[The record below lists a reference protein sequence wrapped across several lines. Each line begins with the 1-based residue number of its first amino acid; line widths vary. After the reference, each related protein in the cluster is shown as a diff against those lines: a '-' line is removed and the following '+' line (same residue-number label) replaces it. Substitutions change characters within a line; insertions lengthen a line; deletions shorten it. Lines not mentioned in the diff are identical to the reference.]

1 MSNAVPVSPSAEA
14 LLVDRDAPIIV
25 FDSGVGGLSVLQ
37 GIRAAL
43 PQAPMVYAM
52 DRAAYPYGQQAEAT
66 LLARVPALL
75 GRLAERYRPRLIV
88 MACNT
93 ASTVALAAV
102 REALQVP
109 IVGTVPAIKPAAKM
123 TQSGVIG
130 VLGTAATVRQAYVD
144 RLSAAF
150 AADRLVLRHG
160 APALVDYAEAR
171 LRGAPGE
178 CDAPRAA
185 INALLAQ
192 PGGDRLDTIVLACT
206 HFPLVRDAL
215 VEAAPP
221 RLRFVDGAEG
231 IARRC
236 QALTTG
242 QPWPASAS
250 TGITLTTG
258 EPAECAPLVET
269 LARFG
274 LGPAQAL

>member
-1 MSNAVPVSPSAEA
+1 MSPPAEA

-43 PQAPMVYAM
+43 PQAPLVYAM

-109 IVGTVPAIKPAAKM
+109 IVGTVPAIKPAACM
-123 TQSGVIG
+123 TQTGVIG

-171 LRGAPGE
+171 LRGAPGDG
-178 CDAPRAA
+178 DAPRAA

-215 VEAAPP
+215 VETAP
-221 RLRFVDGAEG
+221 RQLRFIDGTEG

-242 QPWPASAS
+242 QSWPAQAP

-258 EPAECAPLVET
+258 EPAECTLLVET

>member
-1 MSNAVPVSPSAEA
+1 MSDAAPVSPPAEA

-43 PQAPMVYAM
+43 PQAPLVYAM

-102 REALQVP
+102 REALQVS
-109 IVGTVPAIKPAAKM
+109 IVGTVPAIKPAAGM
-123 TQSGVIG
+123 TRTGVIG

-171 LRGAPGE
+171 LRGAPGDS
-178 CDAPRAA
+178 DAPRAA

-215 VEAAPP
+215 IDAAPP
-221 RLRFVDGAEG
+221 QLRFIDGTEG

-236 QALTTG
+236 QALTAG
-242 QPWPASAS
+242 QPWPARAP

-258 EPAECAPLVET
+258 EPAECTPLVET